1 METILFYAKLGFN
14 HVLDF
19 QALDHFY
26 FIIALCLSFSFND
39 FKKLL
44 WWVSLFTLG
53 HTLSLFGN
61 YYFEII
67 LSAVWI
73 EFLIPLTIALSC
85 ILLIINKTSN
95 FKILF
100 PSLVTLIFGLIHG
113 LGFGRYFSL
122 IVSKDEALIELLSF
136 ALGLE
141 AIQVCIVLGLLLVNF
156 LVTRILKIPSSK
168 WRLVVGAMILSQ
180 ALTMMIKSSPF

>member
-1 METILFYAKLGFN
+1 METILFYAQLGFN

-26 FIIALCLSFSFND
+26 FIIALCLPFSFND
-39 FKKLL
+39 FKRLF

-67 LSAVWI
+67 LLAIWI

-85 ILLIINKTSN
+85 IPLFTNIKSHFKT
-95 FKILF
+95 LF
-100 PSLVTLIFGLIHG
+100 PSLITFVFGIIHG

-122 IVSKDEALIELLSF
+122 IVSEEDALTELLSF
-136 ALGLE
+136 ALGIE
-141 AIQVCIVLGLLLVNF
+141 IIQVCIVVGLLILNF
-156 LVTRILKIPSSK
+156 FAIRILKTSSSK
-168 WRLVVGAMILSQ
+168 WQLLVGAMILSQ
-180 ALTMMIKSSPF
+180 ALTMMAKSSPF

>member
-1 METILFYAKLGFN
+1 METILFYAQLGFN

-26 FIIALCLSFSFND
+26 FIIALCLPFSFND
-39 FKKLL
+39 FKRLF

-67 LSAVWI
+67 LSAIWI

-85 ILLIINKTSN
+85 IPLIANIKSN
-95 FKILF
+95 FKTLF
-100 PSLVTLIFGLIHG
+100 PSLITFVFGIIHG

-122 IVSKDEALIELLSF
+122 IVSEEDVLTELLSF
-136 ALGLE
+136 TLGIE
-141 AIQVCIVLGLLLVNF
+141 VIQVCIVVGLLMLNF
-156 LVTRILKIPSSK
+156 FVIKILKISSSK
-168 WRLVVGAMILSQ
+168 WQLIVGAMILSQ
-180 ALTMMIKSSPF
+180 ALTMMAKSSPF